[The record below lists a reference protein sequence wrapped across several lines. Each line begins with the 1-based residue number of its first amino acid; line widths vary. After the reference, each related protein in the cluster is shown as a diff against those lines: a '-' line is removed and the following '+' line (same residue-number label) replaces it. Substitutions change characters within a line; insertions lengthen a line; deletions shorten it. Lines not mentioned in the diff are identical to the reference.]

1 MSQSNVERI
10 LGALITDEALR
21 RRFAEDRVA
30 TLRHLAET
38 GLELNACERNALAG
52 LDAAQ
57 LERFADLI
65 DARLQKSDLKGG
77 LHDPGTGPRPE
88 GPGGDLR

>member
-38 GLELNACERNALAG
+38 GLELNACERHALAN

-57 LERFADLI
+57 LERFADVI

-77 LHDPGTGPRPE
+77 LHDSGPRPE
-88 GPGGDLR
+88 ALGGDAR